1 MFVSLAHVPVQLGPS
16 EHLPLPPV
24 GYQLVRDPIT
34 GHFLLI
40 PATNIGKDTL
50 ANKMGNSAHLWRKT
64 GICSLYECARFQS
77 EMLFLFYHPPFSL
90 GRVKTSLA
98 VNCKVFGHFVMGFF
112 YQSVHKMADAWQ
124 WAAFGFVGTTSYMH
138 GALQTKSAWDIAIF
152 HVF

>member
-50 ANKMGNSAHLWRKT
+50 GNKMGNSAHLWRKT
-64 GICSLYECARFQS
+64 GTFIYMSVPDFS
-77 EMLFLFYHPPFSL
+77 PKGLFIYCPPFL
-90 GRVKTSLA
+90 LWRVETSPA
-98 VNCKVFGHFVMGFF
+98 VSCMVVGHFVMCFF
-112 YQSVHKMADAWQ
+112 CQSLHKMAFAWQ
-124 WAAFGFVGTTSYMH
+124 WTAFGFILTTSYMH
-138 GALQTKSAWDIAIF
+138 GTLQIKSAWDIA
-152 HVF
+152 VFNFF